1 MSTSCPTMISGWEL
15 EQQAAARRKP
25 FEFITHQQVAVGQ
38 VRFSSG
44 FTKLSASGPVDRYL
58 ACGDDAELVLT
69 TPGMPVAPHTRAT
82 ERITIPVAFGS
93 IVLGERFDET
103 DAEPYVCYMVSV
115 PTDAEAVMRISWT
128 RTNSARTVRDKPYD
142 ARS

>member
-1 MSTSCPTMISGWEL
+1 MSTSYPTMISGWEL

-25 FEFITHQQVAVGQ
+25 FEFITHQQFAVGQ

-82 ERITIPVAFGS
+82 EADYDSRGI
-93 IVLGERFDET
+93 RQH
-103 DAEPYVCYMVSV
+103 
-115 PTDAEAVMRISWT
+115 RT
-128 RTNSARTVRDKPYD
+128 RGTLRRDRRQALRLLYGQ
-142 ARS
+142 R